1 MDRAHADLLGV
12 LALVAHID
20 VRGRVVAHQHRGEPG
35 NAAVVRVA
43 YALTSVGDPAA
54 DLGCNR
60 LAVDDRRSHQLA
72 FFSGA

>member
-1 MDRAHADLLGV
+1 MPTSSVCLRLL
-12 LALVAHID
+12 L
-20 VRGRVVAHQHRGEPG
+20 
-35 NAAVVRVA
+35 AAVVCVCVRLDV
-43 YALTSVGDPAA
+43 LGDPAA